1 MGGDVVSGEAVV
13 LELRLAKL
21 PSRSLAIVIDLT
33 LQLGLLLAFVFLLG
47 ATAGNLDTALVAAL
61 SLVVTVGVVLGY
73 PILFE
78 TLTRGR
84 SLGKLVLG
92 LRVVRDDGGPIRFR
106 HSLVRALLG
115 LVEIW
120 LTSGVVAILA
130 SLASTT
136 GKRLGDQ
143 LAGTVVIRERVPVQ
157 RAPMATMPPWLAG
170 WAAQADL
177 GRLPDDL
184 ALAARQFLARSGEL
198 APAVRT
204 GMGRR
209 IAGDVVRYVA
219 PPPPPGTPVEAFL
232 AAVLAERR
240 RREEQRSAPGVVAP
254 TVAPSPAPTAPT
266 APPAPPPPS
275 PSSPGGFA
283 PPG

>member
-21 PSRSLAIVIDLT
+21 PSRSLAIIIDLT
-33 LQLGLLLAFVFLLG
+33 LQVGLLLVFVFLLG
-47 ATAGNLDTALVAAL
+47 ATAGSLDSALVAAV

-130 SLASTT
+130 SLASTK

-157 RAPMATMPPWLAG
+157 RTPMATMPPWLAG

-177 GRLPDDL
+177 ARLPDDL

-198 APAVRT
+198 SPGVRT
-204 GMGRR
+204 SMGRR

-240 RREEQRSAPGVVAP
+240 RREEQQTSPGAVAAPVAP
-254 TVAPSPAPTAPT
+254 PVVPPPMVAPPEPPA
-266 APPAPPPPS
+266 APPA
-275 PSSPGGFA
+275 GFA